1 MGFMHDCVCMHAC
14 VKMCVLLCECKDTYL
29 STHTVYQ
36 YEIYKKSHY
45 FGGYGHIEKWIQG
58 NIIFMRF
65 CCCFKLSKNIEK
77 LLNEQ
82 PTHTIA
88 KWTLTGLVQ

>member
-36 YEIYKKSHY
+36 YKNFKNHY
-45 FGGYGHIEKWIQG
+45 FVGIWPYWKMDTGKHNFHEIL
-58 NIIFMRF
+58 
-65 CCCFKLSKNIEK
+65 LSF
-77 LLNEQ
+77 
-82 PTHTIA
+82 
-88 KWTLTGLVQ
+88 